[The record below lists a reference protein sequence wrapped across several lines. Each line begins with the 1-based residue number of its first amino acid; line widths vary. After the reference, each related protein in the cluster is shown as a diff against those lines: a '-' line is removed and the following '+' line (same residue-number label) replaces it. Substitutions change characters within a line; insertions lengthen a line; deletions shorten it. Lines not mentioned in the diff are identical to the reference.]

1 MKNDDPSPSW
11 WKLVNMFRS
20 DADYKQI
27 MHQIELDPISLSDLE
42 CMANG
47 AFSPLDSIMNQKDYL
62 SVLYHMR
69 LASGLPWSLPITL
82 PVSEQKAKELTKNKR
97 S

>member
-1 MKNDDPSPSW
+1 
-11 WKLVNMFRS
+11 
-20 DADYKQI
+20 
-27 MHQIELDPISLSDLE
+27 
-42 CMANG
+42 
-47 AFSPLDSIMNQKDYL
+47 MNQKDYL